1 MAIVILGVD
10 LGKNSCSVVGVDGT
24 GAVITRR
31 SMRRQTLIGYAAK
44 LPACMIAMEACCGA
58 HHLGRLFEANGHQV
72 RLMSPEYVRPYVKAH
87 KNDDR
92 DAEGIA
98 EAASRPTMRFVD
110 IKTQEQLDVQ
120 TLHRVRSRLVAERT
134 NLINQLRAILLDRGI
149 IFPAGRRKLEQ
160 GVDSLLVDESS
171 ILSSRIRQLTGDLRQ
186 EWKELD
192 VKIEALN
199 GEFVNLTRTDDNM
212 RRLTSIPGIGVLNA
226 TALVAAVG
234 DGRSFAKARDLGAWL
249 GLVPR
254 QHTTGGKP
262 RLLGISKRGNT
273 YLRTLLIH
281 GARAALP
288 VLTQNNTPLGHW
300 LKAMI
305 ERGVHRNAVVVA
317 LANKLAR
324 VAWAVLRRQ
333 KSFECGYPVA
343 V

>member
-1 MAIVILGVD
+1 MTIVILGVD
-10 LGKNSCSVVGVDGT
+10 LGKTSCSVVGVDAT
-24 GAVITRR
+24 GAVVARR
-31 SMRRQTLIGYAAK
+31 TMRRQTLIDYVTK
-44 LPACMIAMEACCGA
+44 LPTCVVAMEACCGA
-58 HHLGRLFEANGHQV
+58 HHLGRLFVAQGHEV
-72 RLMSPEYVRPYVKAH
+72 RLMSPEYVRPYIKAQ

-98 EAASRPTMRFVD
+98 EAASRPTMRF
-110 IKTQEQLDVQ
+110 INLKSQEQLDIQ
-120 TLHRVRSRLVAERT
+120 TLHRVRSRLVAERR
-134 NLINQLRAILLDRGI
+134 NLINQLRAILLERGI
-149 IFPAGRRKLEQ
+149 IFPLGRRKLEL
-160 GVDSLLVDESS
+160 GVDSLLAEAVEVVSPRVYE
-171 ILSSRIRQLTGDLRQ
+171 LVGDLRV
-186 EWKELD
+186 EWKDLD
-192 VKIEALN
+192 KKIEALN
-199 GEFVNLTRTDDNM
+199 TEFIQLARNDAAM

-234 DGRSFAKARDLGAWL
+234 DASSFKKARDLGAWL

-254 QHTTGGKP
+254 QHSTGGKP

-288 VLTQNNTPLGHW
+288 SLSTTDTPLGHW

-324 VAWAVLRRQ
+324 IAWTALRKETGFDRNYSAAV
-333 KSFECGYPVA
+333 
-343 V
+343 